1 MSLMTYIDGVPV
13 YSTIAESMS
22 WGSQYNLSGYHE
34 HIVSGRLGYMGGTN
48 HQQITQAIRAKAE
61 GVTPTPPPTPTL
73 PPRVA
78 RVIPAA
84 RQVRQVR
91 QVTQTSPPPPRTNNT
106 GGY

>member
-1 MSLMTYIDGVPV
+1 MSLITYIDGVPV

-22 WGSQYNLSGYHE
+22 WASQYNLSGYHE
-34 HIVSGRLGYMGGTN
+34 HIVSGRLGYMGGTS

-61 GVTPTPPPTPTL
+61 GVTPPPPPL
-73 PPRVA
+73 PQVA

-91 QVTQTSPPPPRTNNT
+91 QVTQTTPPPPPRTTNT